1 MKPANFLLRF
11 WAMMRHT
18 KKIFLART
26 TPMYVKVILGLGL
39 LYCISPLDFIPEWVP
54 MLGLMDDL
62 ALAAML
68 IAWANS
74 FDIPEGAPSQE
85 PHAGQQASQGTH
97 QP

>member
-11 WAMMRHT
+11 WAMVRHT

-26 TPMYVKVILGLGL
+26 TPLYVKVILGLGL
-39 LYCISPLDFIPEWVP
+39 LYCISPLDFIPEWLPV
-54 MLGLMDDL
+54 LGLMDDL

-74 FDIPEGAPSQE
+74 FDVPEGSPSQKQYSDQ
-85 PHAGQQASQGTH
+85 HADQRSQR
-97 QP
+97 P

>member
-1 MKPANFLLRF
+1 MV
-11 WAMMRHT
+11 RHT

-26 TPMYVKVILGLGL
+26 TPRYVKVILGLGL

-54 MLGLMDDL
+54 VLGLMDDL

-74 FDIPEGAPSQE
+74 FDAPEDEESRREG
-85 PHAGQQASQGTH
+85 HAGAHQA
-97 QP
+97 

>member
-11 WAMMRHT
+11 WAMVRHT

-26 TPMYVKVILGLGL
+26 TPLYVKVILGLGL
-39 LYCISPLDFIPEWVP
+39 LYCISPLDFIPEWLPVF
-54 MLGLMDDL
+54 GLMDDL

-74 FDIPEGAPSQE
+74 FDIPGATQAE
-85 PHAGQQASQGTH
+85 GQQSRQYADQRGR

>member
-11 WAMMRHT
+11 WAMVRHT

-26 TPMYVKVILGLGL
+26 TPLYVKVILGLGL
-39 LYCISPLDFIPEWVP
+39 LYCISPLDFIPEWLPVF
-54 MLGLMDDL
+54 GLMDDL

-74 FDIPEGAPSQE
+74 FDVPEGTPSQE
-85 PHAGQQASQGTH
+85 QYTGTRADHRSQR
-97 QP
+97 P